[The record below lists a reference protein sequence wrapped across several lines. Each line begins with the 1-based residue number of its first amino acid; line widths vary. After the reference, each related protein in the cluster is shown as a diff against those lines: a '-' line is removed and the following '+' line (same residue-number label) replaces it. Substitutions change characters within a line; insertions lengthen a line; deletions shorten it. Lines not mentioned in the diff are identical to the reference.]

1 MDFTFYMPA
10 RVVSGPRAVLENGC
24 QIRKMGTR
32 ALVLTGAHSAQESGV
47 LEDYRQVLQEKGIV
61 YEVFDG
67 ISANPLYVTCRE
79 AARQAVQM
87 QADMIIGLGGG
98 SPLDAAKAVAV
109 MAANPA
115 ISPEK
120 LLQKEWQK
128 KPLPIVVTGTTAG
141 TGSEVS
147 STSVL
152 TWEDGRKRAI
162 SHPDLYAD
170 LVLADPRYTFT
181 MSWGVTVSTAL
192 DALSHAVEGFLSPK
206 CTQIPEWCARQAIP
220 MIWKGLKELSQ
231 GETVPQHLRE
241 PLFYGSL
248 WAGMVLNAVGTA
260 FPHPFGYIL
269 TEDFSIP
276 HGRACAAFLP
286 ALLERAGEYVPER
299 LEGLLLLLGSSQQ
312 EAVCLLQQLSG
323 TGNIRMARRQIEEYA
338 HRWDNLHNFA
348 NVPGGYSAEQ
358 GKQLFSTLFDI
369 KV

>member
-1 MDFTFYMPA
+1 
-10 RVVSGPRAVLENGC
+10 
-24 QIRKMGTR
+24 
-32 ALVLTGAHSAQESGV
+32 
-47 LEDYRQVLQEKGIV
+47 
-61 YEVFDG
+61 
-67 ISANPLYVTCRE
+67 
-79 AARQAVQM
+79 
-87 QADMIIGLGGG
+87 
-98 SPLDAAKAVAV
+98 
-109 MAANPA
+109 
-115 ISPEK
+115 
-120 LLQKEWQK
+120 
-128 KPLPIVVTGTTAG
+128 
-141 TGSEVS
+141 
-147 STSVL
+147 
-152 TWEDGRKRAI
+152 
-162 SHPDLYAD
+162 
-170 LVLADPRYTFT
+170 
-181 MSWGVTVSTAL
+181 
-192 DALSHAVEGFLSPK
+192 
-206 CTQIPEWCARQAIP
+206 

>member
-1 MDFTFYMPA
+1 
-10 RVVSGPRAVLENGC
+10 
-24 QIRKMGTR
+24 
-32 ALVLTGAHSAQESGV
+32 
-47 LEDYRQVLQEKGIV
+47 
-61 YEVFDG
+61 
-67 ISANPLYVTCRE
+67 
-79 AARQAVQM
+79 
-87 QADMIIGLGGG
+87 
-98 SPLDAAKAVAV
+98 
-109 MAANPA
+109 
-115 ISPEK
+115 
-120 LLQKEWQK
+120 
-128 KPLPIVVTGTTAG
+128 
-141 TGSEVS
+141 
-147 STSVL
+147 
-152 TWEDGRKRAI
+152 
-162 SHPDLYAD
+162 
-170 LVLADPRYTFT
+170 
-181 MSWGVTVSTAL
+181 
-192 DALSHAVEGFLSPK
+192 
-206 CTQIPEWCARQAIP
+206 

-231 GETVPQHLRE
+231 GETVPQPLRE

-338 HRWDNLHNFA
+338 HSWDNLHNFA
-348 NVPGGYSAEQ
+348 NVPGGYSAEH